1 MKHIAWKVAAVAIA
15 VLVMLW
21 STRVRAQ
28 DEGWYAAVAGGAY
41 FPDTGGA
48 LKKELD
54 PGMGGELRLG
64 WQAASGLAFEAAAG
78 GLHAEHSL
86 PPVDVS
92 ETTMH
97 AVTASYG
104 LLTATA
110 SMALGDGRWQLRG
123 GAGTGYYRFRASL
136 KDPPPDGERSG
147 SESDTGFHLQ
157 GGVRFALTPR
167 WALGLDYRWV
177 SVSPDGVDLGGSVVQ
192 LSAQLRL

>member
-1 MKHIAWKVAAVAIA
+1 MKHIAWKVAAVVTA

-21 STRVRAQ
+21 STRARAQ
-28 DEGWYAAVAGGAY
+28 EEGWSVAVAGGAY

-64 WQAASGLAFEAAAG
+64 WQGASGFAFEAAAG
-78 GLHAEHSL
+78 GLHADHFL

-104 LLTATA
+104 LLTATTSFA
-110 SMALGDGRWQLRG
+110 PGGGRWQLRA
-123 GAGTGYYRFRASL
+123 GAGAGYYRFRASL
-136 KDPPPDGERSG
+136 KDPPPDGERRG
-147 SESDTGFHLQ
+147 SESDIGFHLQ
-157 GGVRFALTPR
+157 GGVQFALTQR

-177 SVSPDGVDLGGSVVQ
+177 SVSPDGVDLGGNLV
-192 LSAQLRL
+192 LASAQLRL